1 MNLFTLLCIAIAVFV
16 FFSILLSLFIW
27 RLNVLTIKI
36 SQMSYNI
43 HLMKNEV
50 GENTLSITDCA
61 ETLQTSVTKSLE
73 YIQEKS
79 KEQIMPLPQL
89 SKMITETIAEHVNL
103 HIKMNQDRNIVPK
116 SEFDEIVIAVCMT
129 YPNVDRK
136 YIIMKVAAVI
146 ESMEFVV
153 Q

>member
-1 MNLFTLLCIAIAVFV
+1 MNLFTLLCIAIAVFA

-50 GENTLSITDCA
+50 DENTLSITDCA

-73 YIQEKS
+73 YIEEKS

-116 SEFDEIVIAVCMT
+116 TEFDEIVIAVCMT

-146 ESMEFVV
+146 ESMDFVV